1 MKTLGTLA
9 ALGLVASGFASSVS
23 TLSEGTPEVGKA
35 APEIKAK
42 EWVNNL
48 GADPNLASLRGQAV
62 VLEFWATW

>member
-1 MKTLGTLA
+1 MKILSTLA
-9 ALGLVASGFASSVS
+9 ALGLVVSGYALSAS

-42 EWVNNL
+42 DWVNNL
-48 GADPNLASLRGQAV
+48 GAAPSLASLRGQAV